1 MGFNQSK
8 QAMVKQ
14 RSLVIGSGL
23 SASVAFKLLSTEV
36 WALSASAAAAEL
48 ISVRQFAG
56 FDSETFA
63 F

>member
-1 MGFNQSK
+1 
-8 QAMVKQ
+8 MVKQ
-14 RSLVIGSGL
+14 RSLVSGSGL

-36 WALSASAAAAEL
+36 WALSASAAAAAAAEL